1 MVNRVTLIGN
11 LGRDPEIRS
20 LETGAK
26 VARLNIATSESYKD
40 NTGAWVER
48 TEWHNVVAW
57 RYLAEQAERYMKKG
71 TLVYIDGKLTTR
83 KWQDKEGNDR
93 YTTEVVASYMRVL
106 NNRDDDKQPRGQEE
120 EHEKVASNGSAEGGD
135 PGVGVDDDLPF

>member
-26 VARLNIATSESYKD
+26 VARFSIATSENYKD
-40 NTGAWVER
+40 NTGNWVER
-48 TEWHNVVAW
+48 TEWHYVVAW
-57 RYLAEQAERYMKKG
+57 RYLAEQAERNFKKG
-71 TLVYIDGKLTTR
+71 MLVYIDGKLTTR
-83 KWQDKEGNDR
+83 KWQDKDGSDR
-93 YTTEVVASYMRVL
+93 YTTEVVASYMRIL
-106 NNRDDDKQPRGQEE
+106 NNRDDDKPQGQEGQPD
-120 EHEKVASNGSAEGGD
+120 KVASNGNGESGD